1 MSDFNQ
7 LSSRRIVRLNSTLFP
22 VTEHEAEM
30 YGRFQIQ
37 PLEVEAETPEQ
48 ILRYAAD
55 CDALV
60 VVSAAIPADVII
72 HLRNCQVI
80 SRLGTG
86 TDKIDLGAATREG
99 ILVTNVPYFCVAEQ
113 ADHTMALLL
122 ALVRKL
128 PQMQRAFAAGEW
140 TSSRATCSSIRRLE
154 GHALGLVG
162 FGRSARA
169 VARRAAG
176 FGLRVIATRKRVD
189 APCDEAQRLGVEIVD
204 LDTLLAESDYVSLH
218 LPLTEQTYHLFDA
231 TRLSKMKPGSY
242 LINTSRG
249 TIVDETALVEAL
261 RNGHLAGAGLDTFE
275 GVNVHAAEQSA
286 PNHPLLSLDNVVL
299 TPHVAAYSYEAM
311 RSVGRGGVKNLVAVL
326 SGYWPRS
333 ENVVNRHVVP
343 RFPLSAYNEALL
355 ATFCD

>member
-22 VTEHEAEM
+22 VSEHEAEM

-99 ILVTNVPYFCVAEQ
+99 ILVTNVPDFCVAEQ

-128 PQMQRAFAAGEW
+128 PQMQRAFAEANGRVPAPRAARSGGSKVTRWGWSVLAVRPER
-140 TSSRATCSSIRRLE
+140 SRDARQ
-154 GHALGLVG
+154 ALG
-162 FGRSARA
+162 
-169 VARRAAG
+169 
-176 FGLRVIATRKRVD
+176 
-189 APCDEAQRLGVEIVD
+189 
-204 LDTLLAESDYVSLH
+204 YV
-218 LPLTEQTYHLFDA
+218 
-231 TRLSKMKPGSY
+231 
-242 LINTSRG
+242 
-249 TIVDETALVEAL
+249 
-261 RNGHLAGAGLDTFE
+261 
-275 GVNVHAAEQSA
+275 
-286 PNHPLLSLDNVVL
+286 
-299 TPHVAAYSYEAM
+299 
-311 RSVGRGGVKNLVAVL
+311 
-326 SGYWPRS
+326 
-333 ENVVNRHVVP
+333 
-343 RFPLSAYNEALL
+343 
-355 ATFCD
+355 